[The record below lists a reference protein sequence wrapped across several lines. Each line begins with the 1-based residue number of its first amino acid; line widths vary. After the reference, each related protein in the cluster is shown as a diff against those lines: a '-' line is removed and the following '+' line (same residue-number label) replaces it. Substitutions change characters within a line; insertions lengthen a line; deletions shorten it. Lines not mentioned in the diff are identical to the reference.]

1 MVFGKLAEPDNGAAA
16 AYRGDMNDVART
28 LYLVCYDICEPK
40 RLRRVHRYLMGYKVG
55 GQKSFFECWLTA
67 AELREV
73 RYTLA
78 ELLDLNEDRA
88 HIFQLD
94 PRMRRDM
101 LGRAT
106 QPPTDIFLIV

>member
-1 MVFGKLAEPDNGAAA
+1 MSDA
-16 AYRGDMNDVART
+16 ART
-28 LYLVCYDICEPK
+28 LFLVCYDVSETK
-40 RLRRVHRYLMGYKVG
+40 RREQVRRYLVGYRIG

-73 RYTLA
+73 RGMLS
-78 ELLDLNEDRA
+78 ELLDPDEDRA

-106 QPPTDIFLIV
+106 QPVLDIFLIV